1 MCVFIFIV
9 FNISSGGIRLHD
21 LKFRR
26 AGAYGYHASMSASHD
41 TWGSD
46 QHPEENIQAQ
56 MSQHTQWMNMF
67 STPPPG
73 PTQDTQHDQ
82 GESEIPPR
90 HIRAPDRLGWSPLP
104 DPPPRQARR
113 RH

>member
-1 MCVFIFIV
+1 
-9 FNISSGGIRLHD
+9 
-21 LKFRR
+21 
-26 AGAYGYHASMSASHD
+26 MSASHD
-41 TWGSD
+41 MWGSD
-46 QHPEENIQAQ
+46 HHPEDNIQAQ

-90 HIRAPDRLGWSPLP
+90 HVGHQTGWDGPRFQIRLPARPDVVTDASIY
-104 DPPPRQARR
+104 Q
-113 RH
+113 

>member
-1 MCVFIFIV
+1 
-9 FNISSGGIRLHD
+9 
-21 LKFRR
+21 
-26 AGAYGYHASMSASHD
+26 MSASHD

-46 QHPEENIQAQ
+46 QHPEDNIQAQ

-67 STPPPG
+67 LTPPPG

-82 GESEIPPR
+82 DESEIPPR
-90 HIRAPDRLGWSPLP
+90 HIRAPDRLGWSPIP